1 MIKIPFLSKYITDDQ
16 VFYDTQINEELKY
29 CASPNYVMKFTEVGK
44 NKRVYKCVITFS

>member
-29 CASPNYVMKFTEVGK
+29 CASPNYVMKLTDVGK
-44 NKRVYKCVITFS
+44 NKRVYNCVITFR